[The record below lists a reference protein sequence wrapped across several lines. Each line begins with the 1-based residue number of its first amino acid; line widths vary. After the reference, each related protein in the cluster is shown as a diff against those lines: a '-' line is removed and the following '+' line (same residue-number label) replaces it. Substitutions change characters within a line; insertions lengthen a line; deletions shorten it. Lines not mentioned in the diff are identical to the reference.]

1 VTLAISTFYVLA
13 SVYAVSHGLGRLLL
27 TGDLLPLSAGGDL
40 PPGRTAIVALGSGS
54 YVIHDWSG
62 NEYSTTDPIAAS
74 RVLETV
80 RLYRLIE
87 PAWVISSGGKVHEGD
102 IAPATGLAMSRLL
115 HQLGVP
121 LERIVTQTVSRNTH
135 EESVAVASLLPKLEV
150 DHLIVVTSDF
160 HMRRTLGAFRA
171 AGIHGIPAVVRD
183 PFPPRSYRDWIVP
196 SEAGLLSANLLM
208 HEVLGVAYY
217 AVRGW
222 YAF

>member
-1 VTLAISTFYVLA
+1 
-13 SVYAVSHGLGRLLL
+13 
-27 TGDLLPLSAGGDL
+27 
-40 PPGRTAIVALGSGS
+40 
-54 YVIHDWSG
+54 VIHDWSD
-62 NEYSTTDPIAAS
+62 NEYSTADPIAAS

-80 RLYRLIE
+80 RLYKLLQ
-87 PAWVISSGGKVHEGD
+87 PAWVISSGGKVHQDD

-196 SEAGLLSANLLM
+196 SEAGLLSTNLFM
-208 HEVLGVAYY
+208 HEALGVAYY